1 MAAAEAGDRV
11 AAGAEEVVS
20 VVVEALEAVAA
31 LVEVLVE
38 VVTSVVE
45 AREAAGRWLTRR

>member
-1 MAAAEAGDRV
+1 MVAVEAGARV
-11 AAGAEEVVS
+11 AAGAEVVVS
-20 VVVEALEAVAA
+20 VVVEALEVVAA

-45 AREAAGRWLTRR
+45 VREEAGRWLTRR